1 MGDDSVFIVGFD
13 ILPSQ
18 SSRSKASPKF
28 SCAIL
33 CNGAVLNEYPQLSQR
48 DLLDLVREMRPM
60 YLATDNIFE
69 IVPDSKSIFGLLSR
83 MPAETKFVQVTGVPP
98 NQVPLKVLA
107 RRYKLQSGGRLTPL
121 DSAKIA
127 AQLAHLGVGHRLEC
141 FGEQTEI
148 RVTRGRKP
156 GSGGQSANRYRRR
169 LHSEI
174 QQATRFIESQLKDA
188 EIEYDTDIRDSD
200 FGYESARLVAY
211 APLPAVRGL
220 VESKRGSDFNVF
232 VSPVRKRVEFVP
244 LEPQP
249 IPSELRPQ
257 YFVLGIDPGTT
268 AALCLVSLDGRVSF
282 LTSRKGLTR
291 ADIIRLVYQHGM
303 PVIVA
308 TDVTPVP
315 HLVKKIAGTIN
326 IGIFTPER
334 PIPVAD
340 KQELA
345 RQFNRETQ
353 IRNAHERD
361 ALTAAIYAYRS
372 VLPRLEQID
381 LKVREEQ
388 LVVDRNHLK
397 ALVIRGMTINEALA
411 SLVKEEPE
419 TVEVTTEQPSREEDL
434 TQAHFDALTEKNET
448 LEAENRMLTEQNDDL
463 KRLTEYLKFR
473 ESELQQSLDIVSRDN
488 YWRVKRDREI
498 GKKES
503 VLRQAVAEADR
514 LRTQVLDLTKRV
526 ELFRGVRRLEM
537 RGDTI
542 AVKTIPHFTR
552 EGIQAYNNKVGLK
565 SGDIV
570 LFEDASGGGPHTATM
585 LIDREIKAVIVDTPL
600 SHLSEEELVKALIPV
615 IDAKEVELQRIE
627 EFSFISRK
635 KFEKVFQAFTK
646 EVREK
651 ARKKGEDDLVEA
663 VERYKRQI
671 ER

>member
-1 MGDDSVFIVGFD
+1 
-13 ILPSQ
+13 
-18 SSRSKASPKF
+18 
-28 SCAIL
+28 
-33 CNGAVLNEYPQLSQR
+33 
-48 DLLDLVREMRPM
+48 
-60 YLATDNIFE
+60 
-69 IVPDSKSIFGLLSR
+69 
-83 MPAETKFVQVTGVPP
+83 
-98 NQVPLKVLA
+98 
-107 RRYKLQSGGRLTPL
+107 
-121 DSAKIA
+121 
-127 AQLAHLGVGHRLEC
+127 
-141 FGEQTEI
+141 
-148 RVTRGRKP
+148 
-156 GSGGQSANRYRRR
+156 
-169 LHSEI
+169 
-174 QQATRFIESQLKDA
+174 
-188 EIEYDTDIRDSD
+188 
-200 FGYESARLVAY
+200 
-211 APLPAVRGL
+211 
-220 VESKRGSDFNVF
+220 
-232 VSPVRKRVEFVP
+232 
-244 LEPQP
+244 
-249 IPSELRPQ
+249 
-257 YFVLGIDPGTT
+257 
-268 AALCLVSLDGRVSF
+268 
-282 LTSRKGLTR
+282 
-291 ADIIRLVYQHGM
+291 
-303 PVIVA
+303 
-308 TDVTPVP
+308 
-315 HLVKKIAGTIN
+315 
-326 IGIFTPER
+326 
-334 PIPVAD
+334 
-340 KQELA
+340 
-345 RQFNRETQ
+345 
-353 IRNAHERD
+353 
-361 ALTAAIYAYRS
+361 
-372 VLPRLEQID
+372 
-381 LKVREEQ
+381 
-388 LVVDRNHLK
+388 
-397 ALVIRGMTINEALA
+397 MTINEALA